1 MFELWQVVVDDVR
14 EEIRTYQVYL
24 IRERHLAPSSLEIA
38 VCALRF
44 LYKVTLRPALVVR
57 RPDPRTEEAAAAPHR
72 AQSRRRRRARRSGAP
87 TQEKS
92 PRFHPVIRKPSRPRG
107 TRRPHGQD
115 RVQSESGTTTGRLI
129 RLMWTSCSS
138 NLNAASAT
146 FVNYR
151 LRRTGSE
158 RTGDD
163 LVWTATAGFAVL
175 VPIRGASS
183 YIARRVGRN
192 PTFNQQIKRTGS
204 DSPPVSAP

>member
-115 RVQSESGTTTGRLI
+115 RVQSESGTTTGRLDSI
-129 RLMWTSCSS
+129 NVDLVF
-138 NLNAASAT
+138 LK
-146 FVNYR
+146 
-151 LRRTGSE
+151 SE
-158 RTGDD
+158 RG
-163 LVWTATAGFAVL
+163 VRY
-175 VPIRGASS
+175 IRELPPPKNRKRAN
-183 YIARRVGRN
+183 RR
-192 PTFNQQIKRTGS
+192 
-204 DSPPVSAP
+204 